1 MGRNAQV
8 GTGDLSARGS
18 VPASAVSSLTARRL
32 FRHEWRYPPL
42 KFMNSITPERVDFT
56 SRRRANLRRYTWN
69 LIISGAAET
78 WEFLPGT
85 SLPRLY
91 FPRRRWRG
99 NVIKGEMR
107 VLARCSTPLFRFH
120 LEQGRGLFLQPAKR
134 NEKRKRHP
142 VCFFWPS
149 LKRSHSATMFI
160 SSLST
165 LFGGKLKTLML
176 NIDSSTLSSKP
187 SSSKLHFYKSF
198 FIWSGIVWLISI
210 LYCHCLTELCSAM

>member
-18 VPASAVSSLTARRL
+18 VPASAVSSLTAGRL

-69 LIISGAAET
+69 LIISGTAET

-85 SLPRLY
+85 SLARLY
-91 FPRRRWRG
+91 FPRRRRRG

-107 VLARCSTPLFRFH
+107 VVARCSTPLSDAAVRIPPGTRTRAD
-120 LEQGRGLFLQPAKR
+120 EMSRG
-134 NEKRKRHP
+134 
-142 VCFFWPS
+142 CFFSLQRGTRKERDTPS
-149 LKRSHSATMFI
+149 V
-160 SSLST
+160 SLGR
-165 LFGGKLKTLML
+165 L
-176 NIDSSTLSSKP
+176 
-187 SSSKLHFYKSF
+187 
-198 FIWSGIVWLISI
+198 
-210 LYCHCLTELCSAM
+210 

>member
-18 VPASAVSSLTARRL
+18 VPASAVSSLTAGRL

-69 LIISGAAET
+69 LIISGTAET

-85 SLPRLY
+85 SLARLY
-91 FPRRRWRG
+91 FPRRRRRG

-107 VLARCSTPLFRFH
+107 VVARCSTPLFDAAVRIPPGTRTRAD
-120 LEQGRGLFLQPAKR
+120 EMSRG
-134 NEKRKRHP
+134 
-142 VCFFWPS
+142 CFFSLQRGRRKERDTPS
-149 LKRSHSATMFI
+149 V
-160 SSLST
+160 SLGR
-165 LFGGKLKTLML
+165 L
-176 NIDSSTLSSKP
+176 
-187 SSSKLHFYKSF
+187 
-198 FIWSGIVWLISI
+198 
-210 LYCHCLTELCSAM
+210 